1 MSSKLVRSSG
11 RGSVRRRVVG
21 ASSSVAAFLAF
32 GVAPV
37 VAAPSAQADDFG
49 LDAFWDFFG
58 VGDGGVASDFELFDV
73 STWGVPGVAE
83 GGLFGL
89 WDADHA
95 ELWQETFYL
104 PLH

>member
-1 MSSKLVRSSG
+1 M
-11 RGSVRRRVVG
+11 VG